1 MPPVVNDKPFYS
13 PHHLLM
19 TVFANLPSSIQ
30 PLTATPRPRAD
41 WSAVE
46 RDYRTGKFTLRELAS
61 KYGVSHQ
68 AVSKQVKNGGWT
80 QDLSLAVRQATESRL
95 FQQVVDA
102 EVAKSSQAVADTV
115 MAAAEVNMRVI
126 LTHRMDAQRA
136 RQAME
141 AARVAVLA
149 CGASVTRMS
158 DAATFAAAVESLGRS
173 TKIAIDIERKAFRLD
188 EEQPQKADE
197 EDAAVSIS
205 QLLARFELVNSR

>member
-1 MPPVVNDKPFYS
+1 MSKLPTTSRPPVGHAS
-13 PHHLLM
+13 T
-19 TVFANLPSSIQ
+19 TVVRRGKRGRI
-30 PLTATPRPRAD
+30 D
-41 WSAVE
+41 WNAVE

-80 QDLSLAVRQATESRL
+80 QDLSLAVRQATESKL

-102 EVAKSSQAVADTV
+102 EVAKSSQAVANTV

-126 LTHRMDAQRA
+126 LCHRLDAQRA

-149 CGASVTRMS
+149 CGASVTRIS
-158 DAATFAAAVESLGRS
+158 DAATFAAAVESLGRT

-197 EDAAVSIS
+197 DEGTGSIA
-205 QLLARFELVNSR
+205 QLLARFEAVIDG